1 MARDALKA
9 MPVPA
14 DAPGEFAHRMNAGDP
29 VTPTNDKPTTSR
41 TRRRRRFGSRR
52 HGTERGAALVEF
64 ALIATP
70 LFMILFGTIEFGWAF
85 FQLNDIRHGAR
96 EGIRLVVVASDVTP
110 AYIASSTSPPMDTNG
125 KRLAQATCERM
136 DQRDGVL
143 ITIDLTELDG
153 DGKYDVGDDVTV
165 TAEKG
170 LDQLT
175 MLFDPVLGTVELSEV
190 VTSRLEQDPPTNALG
205 AVDVEVTDWPCQ

>member
-1 MARDALKA
+1 MT
-9 MPVPA
+9 
-14 DAPGEFAHRMNAGDP
+14 AGDP
-29 VTPTNDKPTTSR
+29 VTPTTESPTTSR
-41 TRRRRRFGSRR
+41 MRRRRRFGLRR
-52 HGTERGAALVEF
+52 RSDRGAALVEF

-110 AYIASSTSPPMDTNG
+110 DYIASSTSPPMDTNG

-136 DQRDGVL
+136 DQRDGVR

-153 DGKYDVGDDVTV
+153 NGTYDVGDDVTV

-175 MLFDPVLGTVELSEV
+175 MVFDPILGPVELSEV
-190 VTSRLEQDPPTNALG
+190 VTSRLEQDPPTNSSG
-205 AVDVEVTDWPCQ
+205 AVDVEVTDWVCQ